1 VGANSQS
8 LDSKVTS
15 SVRDVR
21 CGHSVPTMK
30 IKVFL
35 PGDVAQIVIEY
46 LHHMSSMIKCR
57 GVSSRWHLAVENAV
71 FFLNGRNNS
80 SFDSQNYSHYHTS
93 VAGLAMKLS
102 VVNFGATLKE
112 LTVMNVSVTD
122 ADLALLS
129 ARCPVL
135 ETLVIGH
142 SNSLQQPTMQL
153 LRNVRRLRLT
163 ANRNLSLLT
172 KITRAVKLQT
182 LEVTDCKVFRDE
194 NLSSIC
200 GLQEL
205 TTLDLRG
212 CLFMSG
218 MACISSCRTLTSLV
232 MDRTSV
238 SDTIIATARRCT
250 ALTTLSLK
258 GCRGVTD
265 LRALKDSPGLQV
277 INAAATNVDQ
287 EGIDGLQRAPMLTS
301 LTLKRTKVR
310 DVSCL
315 VSSTSLTQLDLSE
328 TSLGDD
334 EIRCLARM
342 PQLRVLRLCHCPLV
356 TDVRALI
363 VSSSITTL
371 SLQQA
376 LVTDQGIA
384 GLERMPSLSELVVAH
399 TGVTDVRQFAQR
411 TMPWRLV
418 VDVHTRTTDD
428 QVGVHVL
435 TA

>member
-1 VGANSQS
+1 
-8 LDSKVTS
+8 
-15 SVRDVR
+15 
-21 CGHSVPTMK
+21 
-30 IKVFL
+30 
-35 PGDVAQIVIEY
+35 
-46 LHHMSSMIKCR
+46 
-57 GVSSRWHLAVENAV
+57 
-71 FFLNGRNNS
+71 
-80 SFDSQNYSHYHTS
+80 
-93 VAGLAMKLS
+93 
-102 VVNFGATLKE
+102 
-112 LTVMNVSVTD
+112 
-122 ADLALLS
+122 
-129 ARCPVL
+129 
-135 ETLVIGH
+135 
-142 SNSLQQPTMQL
+142 
-153 LRNVRRLRLT
+153 
-163 ANRNLSLLT
+163 
-172 KITRAVKLQT
+172 
-182 LEVTDCKVFRDE
+182 
-194 NLSSIC
+194 
-200 GLQEL
+200 
-205 TTLDLRG
+205 
-212 CLFMSG
+212 
-218 MACISSCRTLTSLV
+218 
-232 MDRTSV
+232 
-238 SDTIIATARRCT
+238 
-250 ALTTLSLK
+250 LSLK

-342 PQLRVLRLCHCPLV
+342 PKLRVLRLCHCPLV

-376 LVTDQGIA
+376 SVTDQGIA

-399 TGVTDVRQFAQR
+399 TAVTDVRQFAQR